1 MPFSDNNNGTIM
13 ENKNSLKDPYL
24 YINRELSWLRFN
36 TRVLEEAENVRHPL
50 LERLK
55 FIAIYGTNLDEFY
68 MIRAAGLQEM
78 YKMGINAVGA
88 DKMTPID
95 QLGMIR
101 DYLHKEKLR
110 VGNCYADITD
120 SLKKEGLFI
129 KKYHELSPE
138 LQARADAHFF
148 SNLYPVII
156 PIAIDA
162 THPFPHLNNLS
173 FALAVKLVDK
183 EDKHNFRFGLIRIP
197 RVLSRFVELENSVFV
212 SIESIVR
219 RHIENLFL
227 GYECVESI
235 AFKVTRNADLVIEEE
250 EAEDFLELL
259 EQGIRARRKGE
270 FVRLTLEESSDD
282 ELNNFLMSHI
292 KLDEGDIYRI
302 SSLPLDLSAL
312 WQIVGAKRFAHL
324 TYKPY
329 TPKVLPPL
337 DLNTNIFD
345 QIEKGDIL
353 FYQPYE
359 SFDPVVK
366 FIVDASKDHDV
377 LSIKMTLYR
386 VGKNSPLVKALIE
399 AAENGIQVTALVEL
413 KARFDEENNLHW
425 ARALERAGAH
435 VVYGIA
441 GLKVHAKIATVVRKH
456 RDGLKQYMHLST
468 GNYNVQSARIYTDI
482 GFFTA
487 NKDMAEDATKFFH
500 HLTGSAKYSEL
511 HALSMA
517 PTQMKKTILSL
528 IENEEKCGA
537 DGQIIAKM
545 NALVDADVI
554 RALYGA
560 SQAGAKISLIIR
572 GICCLRPGVAGIS
585 ENIRVTSI
593 VGKYLEHA
601 RMFYFKNSSPQMY
614 FSSAD
619 WMTRN
624 LEKRIEL
631 LTPVFDAKI
640 SQKLLEIL
648 RLQVDDD
655 VQARVLGV
663 DGEYARLESQNGGLD
678 SQKILED
685 YVTGVFE
692 SHAKEQNSKENRL
705 ASKLLKES

>member
-1 MPFSDNNNGTIM
+1 M
-13 ENKNSLKDPYL
+13 ENKINLKDPYL

-36 TRVLEEAENVRHPL
+36 TRVLEEAENTKHPL

-95 QLGMIR
+95 QLSEIR
-101 DYLHKEKLR
+101 NYLHNEKVR
-110 VGNCYADITD
+110 VKKCYEGILEE
-120 SLKKEGLFI
+120 LKKEGLFI
-129 KKYHELSPE
+129 KKYHDLSQE
-138 LQARADAHFF
+138 LQAKADAYFF
-148 SNLYPVII
+148 SSLYPVII
-156 PIAIDA
+156 PIAIDS

-173 FALAVKLVDK
+173 FALSVKLVDK
-183 EDKHNFRFGLIRIP
+183 DDKNIVKFGLVRIP
-197 RVLSRFVELENSVFV
+197 RVIGKFIEIESGIFVGV
-212 SIESIVR
+212 ESIVR
-219 RHIENLFL
+219 RHIENLFS
-227 GYECVESI
+227 GYECAQSI
-235 AFKVTRNADLVIEEE
+235 AFKVTRNADLIIEEE

-259 EQGIRARRKGE
+259 EQGIRARRKGD
-270 FVRLTLEESSDD
+270 FVRLTLEKNDD
-282 ELNNFLMSHI
+282 QELYNFLTSHI
-292 KLDEGDIYRI
+292 KLDEADIFHV
-302 SSLPLDLSAL
+302 SALPLDLSAL
-312 WQIVGAKRFAHL
+312 WQIVGSKRFAHL

-337 DLNTNIFD
+337 DLNGNIFD
-345 QIEKGDIL
+345 QIEKDDIL
-353 FYQPYE
+353 FYQPFE

-366 FIVDASKDHDV
+366 FIVDAAKDPGV

-399 AAENGIQVTALVEL
+399 AAESGIQVTALVEL

-456 RDGLKQYMHLST
+456 RDGLKQYIHLST
-468 GNYNVQSARIYTDI
+468 GNYNVQSARIYTDV

-487 NKDMAEDATKFFH
+487 NKDVAEDATKFFH

-511 HALSMA
+511 TALSMA
-517 PTQMKKTILSL
+517 PTQMKKKILSL
-528 IENEEKCGA
+528 IDNETAQGA
-537 DGQIIAKM
+537 NGQILAKM

-554 RALYGA
+554 GALYKA
-560 SQAGAKISLIIR
+560 SMAGVKIELIIR
-572 GICCLRPGVAGIS
+572 GICCLRPGVAGVS
-585 ENIRVTSI
+585 DNIRVTSI

-601 RMFYFKNSSPQMY
+601 RIFYFKNSSPQLY

-631 LTPVFDAKI
+631 LTPIYDAKI
-640 SQKLLEIL
+640 GQKLLEIL
-648 RLQVDDD
+648 KLQAGDD
-655 VQARVLGV
+655 VQARELNV
-663 DGEYARLESQNGGLD
+663 DGEYVRVESQNGGLD

-685 YVTGVFE
+685 YVTGVYE
-692 SHAKEQNSKENRL
+692 SYAKEQSSKENRL

>member
-1 MPFSDNNNGTIM
+1 M
-13 ENKNSLKDPYL
+13 ENKINLKDPYL

-36 TRVLEEAENVRHPL
+36 TRVLEEAENTKHPL

-95 QLGMIR
+95 QLSEIR
-101 DYLHKEKLR
+101 NYLHNEKVR
-110 VGNCYADITD
+110 VKKSYEGILEE
-120 SLKKEGLFI
+120 LKKEGLFI
-129 KKYHELSPE
+129 KKYHDLSEE
-138 LQARADAHFF
+138 LQAKADAYFF
-148 SNLYPVII
+148 SRLYPVII
-156 PIAIDA
+156 PIAIDS

-173 FALAVKLVDK
+173 FALSVKLVDK
-183 EDKHNFRFGLIRIP
+183 DDKNIVKFGLVRIP
-197 RVLSRFVELENSVFV
+197 RVVGKFIEIESGIFVGV
-212 SIESIVR
+212 ESIVR
-219 RHIENLFL
+219 RHIENLFS
-227 GYECVESI
+227 GYECAQSI
-235 AFKVTRNADLVIEEE
+235 AFKVTRNADLIIEEE

-259 EQGIRARRKGE
+259 EQGIRARRKGD
-270 FVRLTLEESSDD
+270 FVRLTLEKNDD
-282 ELNNFLMSHI
+282 QELYNFLTSHI
-292 KLDEGDIYRI
+292 KLDEADIFHV
-302 SSLPLDLSAL
+302 SALPLDLSAL
-312 WQIVGAKRFAHL
+312 WQIVGSKRFAHL

-337 DLNTNIFD
+337 DLNGNIFD

-353 FYQPYE
+353 FYQPFE

-366 FIVDASKDHDV
+366 FIVDAAKDPSV

-399 AAENGIQVTALVEL
+399 AAESGIQVTALVEL

-425 ARALERAGAH
+425 ARVLERAGAH

-456 RDGLKQYMHLST
+456 RDGLKQYIHLST
-468 GNYNVQSARIYTDI
+468 GNYNVQSARIYTDV

-487 NKDMAEDATKFFH
+487 NKDVAEDATKFFH

-511 HALSMA
+511 TVLSMA
-517 PTQMKKTILSL
+517 PTQMKKKILSL
-528 IENEEKCGA
+528 IDNETAQGA
-537 DGQIIAKM
+537 NGQILAKM

-554 RALYGA
+554 RALYKA
-560 SQAGAKISLIIR
+560 SMAGVKIELIIR
-572 GICCLRPGVAGIS
+572 GICCLRPGVAGVS
-585 ENIRVTSI
+585 DNIRVTSI

-601 RMFYFKNSSPQMY
+601 RIFYFKNSSPQIY

-631 LTPVFDAKI
+631 LTPIYDPKVG
-640 SQKLLEIL
+640 QKLLEIL
-648 RLQVDDD
+648 KLQAGDD
-655 VQARVLGV
+655 VQARELNV
-663 DGEYARLESQNGGLD
+663 DGEYVRVESQNGGLD
-678 SQKILED
+678 SQKILEE
-685 YVTGVFE
+685 YVTGVYE
-692 SHAKEQNSKENRL
+692 SYAKEQSSKENRL
-705 ASKLLKES
+705 ATKLLKES

>member
-1 MPFSDNNNGTIM
+1 MM
-13 ENKNSLKDPYL
+13 EKRMEKDLKEPSL

-36 TRVLEEAENVRHPL
+36 TRVLEEAQNARHPL

-55 FIAIYGTNLDEFY
+55 FLAIYGTNLDEFY

-78 YKMGINAVGA
+78 FKMGINAVGA
-88 DKMTPID
+88 DKMTPIG
-95 QLGMIR
+95 QLSAIR
-101 DYLHKEKLR
+101 EYTHKEKLAVEAAYKEI
-110 VGNCYADITD
+110 VGLLAR
-120 SLKKEGLFI
+120 EELFV
-129 KKYHELSPE
+129 KKYSELNDE
-138 LQARADAHFF
+138 MQKKADTYFF
-148 SNLYPVII
+148 SSLYPVII

-173 FALAVKLVDK
+173 FGLAVKLLDK
-183 EDKHNFRFGLIRIP
+183 EDKHTVKFGLIRIP
-197 RVLSRFVELENSVFV
+197 RVLNRFVEISTGVFV
-212 SIESIVR
+212 GVESIVR
-219 RHIENLFL
+219 RHIENLFV
-227 GYECVESI
+227 GYEPIESV
-235 AFKVTRNADLVIEEE
+235 AFRVTRNADLVIEEE

-259 EQGIRARRKGE
+259 EQGIRARRKGD
-270 FVRLTLEESSDD
+270 FVRITLEHTDD
-282 ELNNFLMSHI
+282 KELYDFLISHV
-292 KLDEGDIYRI
+292 KVDDGDIYKYAA
-302 SSLPLDLSAL
+302 LPLDPGSL
-312 WQIVGAKRFAHL
+312 WQIVSSKRFAHL

-337 DLNTNIFD
+337 DLNGNIFD
-345 QIEKGDIL
+345 QIEKQDIV
-353 FYQPYE
+353 FFQPYE

-366 FIVDASKDHDV
+366 FISDAAKDSEV

-435 VVYGIA
+435 VVYGIS

-456 RDGLKQYMHLST
+456 RDGLKQYVHLST
-468 GNYNVQSARIYTDI
+468 GNYNVQSARIYTDV

-487 NKDMAEDATKFFH
+487 NNEIAQDATKFFH

-511 HALSMA
+511 KMLSMA
-517 PTQMKKTILSL
+517 PTQMKDKILAL
-528 IENEEKCGA
+528 IDNETKHGA
-537 DGQIIAKM
+537 NGQIIAKM
-545 NALVDADVI
+545 NAVVDADVI
-554 RALYGA
+554 RALYRA
-560 SQAGAKISLIIR
+560 SMAGVKIELIVR
-572 GICCLRPGVAGIS
+572 GICCLRPGISGIS
-585 ENIRVTSI
+585 DNITVTSI

-601 RMFYFKNSSPQMY
+601 RIFYFKNSTPQLY

-631 LTPVFDAKI
+631 LTPVSDAKI
-640 SQKLLEIL
+640 AQKLLEIL
-648 RLQVDDD
+648 KLQVGDD
-655 VQARVLGV
+655 VQARILGV
-663 DGEYARLESQNGGLD
+663 DGEYTKIESKNGGLD

-685 YVTGVFE
+685 YVSGVYE
-692 SHAKEQNSKENRL
+692 SHMKEQGTKENKL

>member
-1 MPFSDNNNGTIM
+1 MQNLD
-13 ENKNSLKDPYL
+13 LKDPYL
-24 YINRELSWLRFN
+24 FINRELSWLRFN
-36 TRVLEEAENVRHPL
+36 TRVLEEAENKKHPL

-78 YKMGINAVGA
+78 FKMGINAVGA

-95 QLGMIR
+95 QLGQIR
-101 DYLHKEKLR
+101 EYLHAEKER
-110 VGNCYADITD
+110 VKNCYEEIT
-120 SLKKEGLFI
+120 SALKEEGLFI
-129 KKYHELSPE
+129 KKYHELSSE
-138 LQARADAHFF
+138 LQAKADAHFF
-148 SNLYPVII
+148 NNLYPVII

-183 EDKHNFRFGLIRIP
+183 EDKNIIKFGLIRIP
-197 RVLSRFVELENSVFV
+197 RVLSRFVELENSIFV

-219 RHIENLFL
+219 RHIETLFS
-227 GYECVESI
+227 GYECAQSI

-259 EQGIRARRKGE
+259 EQGIRARRKGD
-270 FVRLTLEESSDD
+270 FVRLTLENNSDE

-292 KLDEGDIYRI
+292 KLDEGDVYKITV
-302 SSLPLDLSAL
+302 LPLDLSAL
-312 WQIVGAKRFAHL
+312 WQIVSAKRFAHL

-337 DLNTNIFD
+337 DLNGNIFD
-345 QIEKGDIL
+345 QIENQDIC
-353 FYQPYE
+353 FFQPYE

-366 FIVDASKDHDV
+366 FISDASKDPNV

-386 VGKNSPLVKALIE
+386 VGKNSPLVKSLIE

-441 GLKVHAKIATVVRKH
+441 GFKVHAKIATVVRKH
-456 RDGLKQYMHLST
+456 RDGLRQYVHLST
-468 GNYNVQSARIYTDI
+468 GNYNVQSARIYTDV

-487 NKDMAEDATKFFH
+487 NKDVAEDATKFFH

-511 HALSMA
+511 KALSMA
-517 PTQMKKTILSL
+517 PTQMKKRVLEL
-528 IENEEKCGA
+528 IENEEKAGSS
-537 DGQIIAKM
+537 GQIIAKM
-545 NALVDADVI
+545 NALVDPDVI
-554 RALYGA
+554 RALYKA
-560 SQAGAKISLIIR
+560 SMAGVKIELIIR
-572 GICCLRPGVAGIS
+572 GICCLRPGVAGVS
-585 ENIRVTSI
+585 DNIKVTSI

-601 RMFYFKNSSPQMY
+601 RIFYFKNSSPQLF

-631 LTPVFDAKI
+631 LTPVYDAKI
-640 SQKLLEIL
+640 AQKLLEIIK
-648 RLQVDDD
+648 LQADDD

-663 DGEYARLESQNGGLD
+663 DGEYTKVESKSGGLD

-692 SHAKEQNSKENRL
+692 SYAKERSSRENRL

>member
-1 MPFSDNNNGTIM
+1 M
-13 ENKNSLKDPYL
+13 ESVISLKDPYL

-36 TRVLEEAENVRHPL
+36 TRVLEEAENTKHPL

-55 FIAIYGTNLDEFY
+55 FIAIYGTNMDEFY

-78 YKMGINAVGA
+78 YKMGINAAGA

-95 QLGMIR
+95 QLSEIR
-101 DYLHKEKLR
+101 EYLHKEKLR
-110 VGNCYADITD
+110 VKKCYEEITAE
-120 SLKKEGLFI
+120 LKAEGLLI
-129 KKYHELSPE
+129 TKYSDLDAE
-138 LQARADAHFF
+138 LQAKADAYFF
-148 SNLYPVII
+148 GNLYPVII

-183 EDKHNFRFGLIRIP
+183 EDKNNVKFGLIRIP
-197 RVLSRFVELENSVFV
+197 RVLSRFVELENSIFV

-227 GYECVESI
+227 GYECEESI

-259 EQGIRARRKGE
+259 EQGIRARRKGD
-270 FVRLTLEESSDD
+270 FVRLTLEHNDD
-282 ELNNFLMSHI
+282 AELNNFLISHV
-292 KLDEGDIYRI
+292 KLEEADTYRI
-302 SSLPLDLSAL
+302 SALPLDLSSL

-329 TPKVLPPL
+329 TPKILPPL

-366 FIVDASKDHDV
+366 FIADAAKDPDV

-441 GLKVHAKIATVVRKH
+441 GLKVHAKIATVIRKY
-456 RDGLKQYMHLST
+456 RDGLKQYVHLST
-468 GNYNVQSARIYTDI
+468 GNYNVQTARIYTDI

-487 NKDMAEDATKFFH
+487 NKDIAQDATKFFH

-511 HALSMA
+511 SVLSIA
-517 PTQMKKTILSL
+517 PTQMKKKIISL
-528 IENEEKCGA
+528 IETEEKQGV
-537 DGQIIAKM
+537 DGYIIAKM
-545 NALVDADVI
+545 NSIVDSDVI
-554 RALYGA
+554 RALYKA
-560 SQAGAKISLIIR
+560 SQAGVKIELIVR
-572 GICCLRPGVAGIS
+572 GICCLRPGVEGVS
-585 ENIRVTSI
+585 ENIRVISI

-601 RMFYFKNSSPQMY
+601 RVFYFKNSPVQLY

-631 LTPVFDAKI
+631 LTPVLEPKI
-640 SQKLLEIL
+640 AHKLLEIL
-648 RLQVDDD
+648 KLQVGDDA
-655 VQARVLGV
+655 QARALGV
-663 DGEYARLESQNGGLD
+663 DGEYTKIDGQNGGLD

-685 YVTGVFE
+685 YVTGVYE
-692 SHAKEQNSKENRL
+692 SHVKEHGSRENRL
-705 ASKLLKES
+705 ASKLLTES

>member
-1 MPFSDNNNGTIM
+1 M
-13 ENKNSLKDPYL
+13 ENKINLKDPYL

-36 TRVLEEAENVRHPL
+36 TRVLEEAENTKHPL

-95 QLGMIR
+95 QLSEIR
-101 DYLHKEKLR
+101 SYLHNEKVR
-110 VGNCYADITD
+110 VKKCYEGILEE
-120 SLKKEGLFI
+120 LKKEGLFI
-129 KKYHELSPE
+129 KKYHDLSQE
-138 LQARADAHFF
+138 LQAKADAYFF
-148 SNLYPVII
+148 SSLYPVII
-156 PIAIDA
+156 PIAIDS

-173 FALAVKLVDK
+173 FALSVKLVDK
-183 EDKHNFRFGLIRIP
+183 DDKNIVKFGLVRIP
-197 RVLSRFVELENSVFV
+197 RVIGKFIEIESGIFVGV
-212 SIESIVR
+212 ESIVR
-219 RHIENLFL
+219 RHIENLFS
-227 GYECVESI
+227 GYECAQSI
-235 AFKVTRNADLVIEEE
+235 AFKVTRNADLIIEEE

-259 EQGIRARRKGE
+259 EQGIRARRKGD
-270 FVRLTLEESSDD
+270 FVRLTLEKNDD
-282 ELNNFLMSHI
+282 QELYNFLTSHI
-292 KLDEGDIYRI
+292 KLDEADIFHV
-302 SSLPLDLSAL
+302 SALPLDLSAL
-312 WQIVGAKRFAHL
+312 WQIVGSKRFAHL

-337 DLNTNIFD
+337 DLNGNIFD
-345 QIEKGDIL
+345 QIEKDDIL
-353 FYQPYE
+353 FYQPFE

-366 FIVDASKDHDV
+366 FIVDAAKDPGV

-399 AAENGIQVTALVEL
+399 AAESGIQVTALVEL

-456 RDGLKQYMHLST
+456 RDGLKQYIHLST
-468 GNYNVQSARIYTDI
+468 GNYNVQSARIYTDV

-487 NKDMAEDATKFFH
+487 NKDVAEDATKFFH

-511 HALSMA
+511 TALSMA
-517 PTQMKKTILSL
+517 PTQMKKKILSL
-528 IENEEKCGA
+528 IDNETAQGA
-537 DGQIIAKM
+537 NGQILAKM

-554 RALYGA
+554 RALYKA
-560 SQAGAKISLIIR
+560 SMAGVKIELIIR
-572 GICCLRPGVAGIS
+572 GICCLRPGVAGVS
-585 ENIRVTSI
+585 DNIRVTSI

-601 RMFYFKNSSPQMY
+601 RIFYFKNSSPQLY

-631 LTPVFDAKI
+631 LTPVYDAKI
-640 SQKLLEIL
+640 GQKLLEIL
-648 RLQVDDD
+648 KLQAGDD
-655 VQARVLGV
+655 VQARELNV
-663 DGEYARLESQNGGLD
+663 DGEYVRVESQNGGLD

-685 YVTGVFE
+685 YVTGVYE
-692 SHAKEQNSKENRL
+692 SYAKEQSSKENRL

>member
-1 MPFSDNNNGTIM
+1 M
-13 ENKNSLKDPYL
+13 ENTIDLKDPSL

-36 TRVLEEAENVRHPL
+36 TRVLEEAKNKKHPL

-55 FIAIYGTNLDEFY
+55 FMAIYGTNLDEFY

-78 YKMGINAVGA
+78 FKMGINAVGA
-88 DKMTPID
+88 DKMPPIE
-95 QLGMIR
+95 QLGEIR
-101 DYLHKEKLR
+101 EYLHKEKLSTE
-110 VGNCYADITD
+110 VCYKEILS
-120 SLKKEGLFI
+120 SLETEGLFV
-129 KKYHELSPE
+129 KKYSELSAE
-138 LQARADAHFF
+138 LQLKADAYFF
-148 SNLYPVII
+148 SSLYPVII
-156 PIAIDA
+156 PISIDA

-173 FALAVKLVDK
+173 FALAVKLIDK
-183 EDKHNFRFGLIRIP
+183 DDRHSVRFGLIRIP
-197 RVLSRFVELENSVFV
+197 RVLSRFVELENRVFV

-227 GYECVESI
+227 GYEPVESI
-235 AFKVTRNADLVIEEE
+235 AFRVTRNADLVIEEE

-259 EQGIRARRKGE
+259 EQGIRARRKGD
-270 FVRLTLEESSDD
+270 FVRIALEKTDD
-282 ELNNFLMSHI
+282 KELYDFLVSHI
-292 KLDEGDIYRI
+292 KVDEGDIFNF
-302 SSLPLDLSAL
+302 SSLPLDLSSL
-312 WQIVGAKRFAHL
+312 WQIVSAKRFAHL

-337 DLNTNIFD
+337 DLNGNVFD
-345 QIEKGDIL
+345 QIEKQDIL
-353 FYQPYE
+353 FFQPYE

-366 FIVDASKDHDV
+366 FISDAAKDGDV

-456 RDGLKQYMHLST
+456 RDGLKQYVHLST
-468 GNYNVQSARIYTDI
+468 GNYNVQSARIYTDV

-487 NKDMAEDATKFFH
+487 NKDVAEDATKFFH
-500 HLTGSAKYSEL
+500 HLTGSAKYSGL
-511 HALSMA
+511 KVLSMA
-517 PTQMKKTILSL
+517 PTQMKKKILSL
-528 IENEEKCGA
+528 IENEEKQGVN
-537 DGQIIAKM
+537 GQIIAKM

-554 RALYGA
+554 RALYKA
-560 SQAGAKISLIIR
+560 SMAGVKIEIIIR
-572 GICCLRPGVAGIS
+572 GICCLRPGVVGVS
-585 ENIRVTSI
+585 ENIKITSI

-601 RMFYFKNSSPQMY
+601 RIFYFKNSSPQIF

-631 LTPVFDAKI
+631 MTPVLDIKI
-640 SQKLLEIL
+640 AQKLIEIL
-648 RLQVDDD
+648 KLQVDDD
-655 VQARVLGV
+655 VQARMLGV
-663 DGEYARLESQNGGLD
+663 DGEYTKIESKNGGLD

-692 SHAKEQNSKENRL
+692 SHIKEQSSRENRL

>member
-1 MPFSDNNNGTIM
+1 M
-13 ENKNSLKDPYL
+13 ENKNSLKEPHL

-36 TRVLEEAENVRHPL
+36 TRVLEEAENTKHPL

-95 QLGMIR
+95 QLGEIR
-101 DYLHKEKLR
+101 GYLHKEKSRVKGCYEEIMESLR
-110 VGNCYADITD
+110 
-120 SLKKEGLFI
+120 KEGLFI
-129 KKYHELSPE
+129 KKYHELSVE
-138 LQARADAHFF
+138 LQAKADAHFF
-148 SNLYPVII
+148 SSLYPVII

-183 EDKHNFRFGLIRIP
+183 EDKNILKFGLIRIP
-197 RVLSRFVELENSVFV
+197 RVLSRFVEIDNSVFV
-212 SIESIVR
+212 SIESVVR

-235 AFKVTRNADLVIEEE
+235 AFKVTRNADLIIEEE

-270 FVRLTLEESSDD
+270 FVRLTLENSSDS

-292 KLDEGDIYRI
+292 KLDEGDVYRI
-302 SSLPLDLSAL
+302 SSLPLDLSSL
-312 WQIVGAKRFAHL
+312 WQIVGSKRFAHL

-337 DLNTNIFD
+337 DLNANIFD

-366 FIVDASKDHDV
+366 FIVDASKDPEV

-441 GLKVHAKIATVVRKH
+441 GLKVHAKIAAVIRKH
-456 RDGLKQYMHLST
+456 RDGLKQYLHLST
-468 GNYNVQSARIYTDI
+468 GNYNVQTARIYTDI

-487 NKDMAEDATKFFH
+487 NEEMAQDATKFFH

-511 HALSMA
+511 NALSMA
-517 PTQMKKTILSL
+517 PTQMKKRVLSL
-528 IENEEKCGA
+528 IENEEKQGEN
-537 DGQIIAKM
+537 GQIIAKM
-545 NALVDADVI
+545 NSIVDADVI
-554 RALYGA
+554 RALYSA
-560 SQAGAKISLIIR
+560 SQAGVKIELIIR
-572 GICCLRPGVAGIS
+572 GICCLRPGVPGVS

-601 RMFYFKNSSPQMY
+601 RMFYFKNSSPQVY

-631 LTPVFDAKI
+631 LTPVIDTKI
-640 SQKLLEIL
+640 AQKLLEIL
-648 RLQVDDD
+648 KLQAGDD
-655 VQARVLGV
+655 VQARLLGV
-663 DGEYARLESQNGGLD
+663 DGEYTKVESQNGGLD
-678 SQKILED
+678 SQRILED
-685 YVTGVFE
+685 YVTGVYE
-692 SHAKEQNSKENRL
+692 SFVKEQGSKENRL

>member
-1 MPFSDNNNGTIM
+1 M
-13 ENKNSLKDPYL
+13 ENKINLKDPYL

-36 TRVLEEAENVRHPL
+36 TRVLEEAENTKHPL

-95 QLGMIR
+95 QLSEIR
-101 DYLHKEKLR
+101 SYLHNEKVR
-110 VGNCYADITD
+110 VKKCYEGILEE
-120 SLKKEGLFI
+120 LKKEGLFI
-129 KKYHELSPE
+129 KKYHDLSQE
-138 LQARADAHFF
+138 LQAKADAYFF
-148 SNLYPVII
+148 SSLYPVII
-156 PIAIDA
+156 PIAIDS

-173 FALAVKLVDK
+173 FALSVKLVDK
-183 EDKHNFRFGLIRIP
+183 DDKNIVKFGLVRIP
-197 RVLSRFVELENSVFV
+197 RVIGKFIEIESGIFVGV
-212 SIESIVR
+212 ESIVR
-219 RHIENLFL
+219 RHIENLFS
-227 GYECVESI
+227 GYECAQSI
-235 AFKVTRNADLVIEEE
+235 AFKVTRNADLIIEEE

-259 EQGIRARRKGE
+259 EQGIRARRKGD
-270 FVRLTLEESSDD
+270 FVRLTLEKNDD
-282 ELNNFLMSHI
+282 QELYNFLTSHI
-292 KLDEGDIYRI
+292 KLDEADIFHV
-302 SSLPLDLSAL
+302 SALPLDLSAL
-312 WQIVGAKRFAHL
+312 WQIVGSKRFAHL

-337 DLNTNIFD
+337 DLNGNIFD
-345 QIEKGDIL
+345 QIEKDDIL
-353 FYQPYE
+353 FYQPFE

-366 FIVDASKDHDV
+366 FIVDAAKDPGV

-399 AAENGIQVTALVEL
+399 AAESGIQVTALVEL

-456 RDGLKQYMHLST
+456 RDGLKQYIHLST
-468 GNYNVQSARIYTDI
+468 GNYNVQSARIYTDV

-487 NKDMAEDATKFFH
+487 NKDVAEDATKFFH

-511 HALSMA
+511 TALSMA
-517 PTQMKKTILSL
+517 PTQMKKKILSL
-528 IENEEKCGA
+528 IDNETAQGA
-537 DGQIIAKM
+537 NGQILAKM

-554 RALYGA
+554 RALYKA
-560 SQAGAKISLIIR
+560 SMAGVKIELIIR
-572 GICCLRPGVAGIS
+572 GICCLRPGVAGVS
-585 ENIRVTSI
+585 DNIRVTSI

-601 RMFYFKNSSPQMY
+601 RIFYFKNSSPQLY

-631 LTPVFDAKI
+631 LTPIYDAKI
-640 SQKLLEIL
+640 GQKLLEIL
-648 RLQVDDD
+648 KLQAGDD
-655 VQARVLGV
+655 VQARELNV
-663 DGEYARLESQNGGLD
+663 DGEYVRVESQNGGLD

-685 YVTGVFE
+685 YVTGVYE
-692 SHAKEQNSKENRL
+692 SYAKEQSSKENRL

>member
-1 MPFSDNNNGTIM
+1 M
-13 ENKNSLKDPYL
+13 ENKNNLKDPYL

-36 TRVLEEAENVRHPL
+36 TRVLEEAENAKHPL

-95 QLGMIR
+95 QLGEIR
-101 DYLHKEKLR
+101 GYLHKEKLR
-110 VGNCYADITD
+110 VKGCYEEITE

-138 LQARADAHFF
+138 LQLKADAHFF

-183 EDKHNFRFGLIRIP
+183 EDRNNIKFGLIRIP
-197 RVLSRFVELENSVFV
+197 RVLSRFVEIDNSVFV
-212 SIESIVR
+212 SIESVVR

-235 AFKVTRNADLVIEEE
+235 AFKVTRNADLIIEEE

-270 FVRLTLEESSDD
+270 FVRLTLEDSNDS

-292 KLDEGDIYRI
+292 KLDEGDVYRI
-302 SSLPLDLSAL
+302 SSLPLDLSSL
-312 WQIVGAKRFAHL
+312 WQIVSAKRFAHL

-337 DLNTNIFD
+337 DLNANIFD
-345 QIEKGDIL
+345 QVEKGDIL

-366 FIVDASKDHDV
+366 FIVDAAKDPEV

-456 RDGLKQYMHLST
+456 RDGLKQYVHLST
-468 GNYNVQSARIYTDI
+468 GNYNVQSARIYTDV

-487 NKDMAEDATKFFH
+487 NKDVAEDATKFFH

-511 HALSMA
+511 KALSMA
-517 PTQMKKTILSL
+517 PTQMKKKILSL
-528 IENEEKCGA
+528 IENEEQHGE

-554 RALYGA
+554 RALYKA
-560 SQAGAKISLIIR
+560 SAAGVKISLIIR
-572 GICCLRPGVAGIS
+572 GICCLRPGVEGIS

-601 RMFYFKNSSPQMY
+601 RMFYFKNSAPQMY

-631 LTPVFDAKI
+631 LTPIFDAKI

-655 VQARVLGV
+655 VQSRVLGV
-663 DGEYARLESQNGGLD
+663 DGEYTKIESQNGGLD

-685 YVTGVFE
+685 YVTGVYE
-692 SHAKEQNSKENRL
+692 SHIKEQSSKENRL

>member
-1 MPFSDNNNGTIM
+1 M
-13 ENKNSLKDPYL
+13 ENKINLKDPYL

-36 TRVLEEAENVRHPL
+36 TRVLEEAENTKHPL

-95 QLGMIR
+95 QLGEIR
-101 DYLHKEKLR
+101 GYLHGEKVR
-110 VGNCYADITD
+110 VKKCYEGILEE
-120 SLKKEGLFI
+120 LKKEGLYI
-129 KKYHELSPE
+129 KKYQDLSPE
-138 LQARADAHFF
+138 LQAKADAYFF
-148 SNLYPVII
+148 SSLYPVII
-156 PIAIDA
+156 PIAIDS

-173 FALAVKLVDK
+173 FALSVKLVDK
-183 EDKHNFRFGLIRIP
+183 DDRNIVKFGLVRIP
-197 RVLSRFVELENSVFV
+197 RVISKFIEIESGIFVGV
-212 SIESIVR
+212 ESIVR
-219 RHIENLFL
+219 RHIENLFS

-235 AFKVTRNADLVIEEE
+235 AFKVTRNADLIIEEE

-259 EQGIRARRKGE
+259 EQGIRARRKGD
-270 FVRLTLEESSDD
+270 FVRLTLEKNDD
-282 ELNNFLMSHI
+282 KELYNFLTSHI
-292 KLDEGDIYRI
+292 KLDEADIFHV
-302 SSLPLDLSAL
+302 SALPLDLSAL
-312 WQIVGAKRFAHL
+312 WQIVGSKRFAHL

-337 DLNTNIFD
+337 DLNGNIFD
-345 QIEKGDIL
+345 QIEKDDIL
-353 FYQPYE
+353 FYQPFE

-366 FIVDASKDHDV
+366 FIVDASKDPGV

-399 AAENGIQVTALVEL
+399 AAESGIQVTALVEL

-456 RDGLKQYMHLST
+456 RDGLKQYIHLST
-468 GNYNVQSARIYTDI
+468 GNYNVQSARIYTDV

-487 NKDMAEDATKFFH
+487 NKDVAEDATKFFH

-511 HALSMA
+511 TALSMA
-517 PTQMKKTILSL
+517 PTQMKKKILSL
-528 IENEEKCGA
+528 IENETAQGA
-537 DGQIIAKM
+537 NGQILAKM

-554 RALYGA
+554 RALYKA
-560 SQAGAKISLIIR
+560 SMAGVKIELIIR
-572 GICCLRPGVAGIS
+572 GICCLRPGVAGVS
-585 ENIRVTSI
+585 DNIRVTSI

-601 RMFYFKNSSPQMY
+601 RIFYFKNSSPQLY

-631 LTPVFDAKI
+631 LTPIYDAKI
-640 SQKLLEIL
+640 GQKLLEIL
-648 RLQVDDD
+648 KLQAGDD
-655 VQARVLGV
+655 VQARELGV
-663 DGEYARLESQNGGLD
+663 DGEYVRVESQNGGLD

-685 YVTGVFE
+685 YVTGVYE
-692 SHAKEQNSKENRL
+692 SYAKEQSSKENRL

>member
-1 MPFSDNNNGTIM
+1 M
-13 ENKNSLKDPYL
+13 EKEINLKEPSL

-36 TRVLEEAENVRHPL
+36 TRVLEEAENKKHPL

-95 QLGMIR
+95 QLCAIR
-101 DYLHKEKLR
+101 SYLHSEKPRVKACYEEILSLLR
-110 VGNCYADITD
+110 D
-120 SLKKEGLFI
+120 EGLAI
-129 KKYHELSPE
+129 KKYHELSGE
-138 LQARADAHFF
+138 LQAKADEYFF
-148 SNLYPVII
+148 NHLYPVII

-173 FALAVKLVDK
+173 FALSVKLVDK
-183 EDKHNFRFGLIRIP
+183 DDKNNIKFGLVRIP
-197 RVLSRFVELENSVFV
+197 RVLSKFIEIESGIFMP
-212 SIESIVR
+212 IESIVR

-235 AFKVTRNADLVIEEE
+235 AFKVTRNADLIIEEE

-259 EQGIRARRKGE
+259 EQGIRARRKGD
-270 FVRLTLEESSDD
+270 FVRLTLEKNDD
-282 ELNNFLMSHI
+282 RELHNFLTTHI
-292 KLDEGDIYRI
+292 KLDEGDVYHV

-337 DLNTNIFD
+337 DLNGNIFD

-366 FIVDASKDHDV
+366 FIVDASKDSDV

-435 VVYGIA
+435 VVYGLT
-441 GLKVHAKIATVVRKH
+441 GLKVHAKIATVVRKS
-456 RDGLKQYMHLST
+456 RDGLKQYVHLST

-487 NKDMAEDATKFFH
+487 NRDIAEDATKFFH

-511 HALSMA
+511 KALSMA
-517 PTQMKKTILSL
+517 PTQMKKNILSL
-528 IENEEKCGA
+528 IENETKEGTN
-537 DGQIIAKM
+537 GQIIAKM

-554 RALYGA
+554 RALYRA
-560 SQAGAKISLIIR
+560 SMAGVKIDLIIR
-572 GICCLRPGVAGIS
+572 GICCLRPKLSGVS
-585 ENIRVTSI
+585 DNIRVISI

-601 RMFYFKNSSPQMY
+601 RVFYFKNSPTQIY

-631 LTPVFDAKI
+631 LTPVYEQKI
-640 SQKLLEIL
+640 AQKLLEIL
-648 RLQVDDD
+648 KLQIGDD
-655 VQARVLGV
+655 VGARELSV
-663 DGEYARLESQNGGLD
+663 DGEYIKVESQNGGLD

-685 YVTGVFE
+685 YVTGVYE
-692 SHAKEQNSKENRL
+692 SFVKEQSSKESKI

>member
-1 MPFSDNNNGTIM
+1 M
-13 ENKNSLKDPYL
+13 ENKIDLKDPHL

-36 TRVLEEAENVRHPL
+36 TRVLEEAENTKHPL

-95 QLGMIR
+95 QLSAIR
-101 DYLHKEKLR
+101 SYLHNEKIR
-110 VGNCYADITD
+110 VKKCFEGIVEE
-120 SLKKEGLFI
+120 LKKDGLYI
-129 KKYHELSPE
+129 KKYQELSPE
-138 LQARADAHFF
+138 LQAKADAYFF
-148 SNLYPVII
+148 NNLYPVII

-173 FALAVKLVDK
+173 FALSVKLVDK
-183 EDKHNFRFGLIRIP
+183 DDKHIIKFGLVRIP
-197 RVLSRFVELENSVFV
+197 RVISKFIEIESGIFVGV
-212 SIESIVR
+212 ESIVR
-219 RHIENLFL
+219 RHIENLFS
-227 GYECVESI
+227 GYECAESI

-259 EQGIRARRKGE
+259 EQGIRARRKGD
-270 FVRLTLEESSDD
+270 FVRLTLEKNDD
-282 ELNNFLMSHI
+282 KELYNFLTSHI
-292 KLDEGDIYRI
+292 KLDEGDIYHVLA
-302 SSLPLDLSAL
+302 LPLDLSAL

-337 DLNTNIFD
+337 DLNANIFD

-366 FIVDASKDHDV
+366 FIVDASKDPEA

-456 RDGLKQYMHLST
+456 RDGLKQYVHLST
-468 GNYNVQSARIYTDI
+468 GNYNVQSARIYTDV

-487 NKDMAEDATKFFH
+487 NKDVVEDATKFFH

-511 HALSMA
+511 KALSMA
-517 PTQMKKTILSL
+517 PTQMKKKILSL
-528 IENEEKCGA
+528 IENEEMQGEN
-537 DGQIIAKM
+537 GQIIAKM
-545 NALVDADVI
+545 NALVDPDVI
-554 RALYGA
+554 RALYKA
-560 SQAGAKISLIIR
+560 SMAGVKIALIIR

-601 RMFYFKNSSPQMY
+601 RIFYFKNSSPQIY

-631 LTPVFDAKI
+631 LTPVYDVKI
-640 SQKLLEIL
+640 GQKLLEIL
-648 RLQVDDD
+648 KLQASDD
-655 VQARVLGV
+655 VQARELRV
-663 DGEYARLESQNGGLD
+663 DGEYVRVLSQNGGLD

-685 YVTGVFE
+685 YVTSVYE
-692 SHAKEQNSKENRL
+692 SYVKEQSSKENRL

>member
-1 MPFSDNNNGTIM
+1 M
-13 ENKNSLKDPYL
+13 ENKINLKDPYL

-36 TRVLEEAENVRHPL
+36 TRVLEEAENTKHPL

-95 QLGMIR
+95 QLSEIR
-101 DYLHKEKLR
+101 NYLHNEKVR
-110 VGNCYADITD
+110 VKKCYEGILEE
-120 SLKKEGLFI
+120 LKKEGLFI
-129 KKYHELSPE
+129 KKYHDLSQE
-138 LQARADAHFF
+138 LQAKADAYFF
-148 SNLYPVII
+148 SSLYPVII
-156 PIAIDA
+156 PIAIDS

-173 FALAVKLVDK
+173 FALSVKLVDK
-183 EDKHNFRFGLIRIP
+183 DDKNIVKFGLVRIP
-197 RVLSRFVELENSVFV
+197 RVIGKFIEIESGIFVGV
-212 SIESIVR
+212 ESIVR
-219 RHIENLFL
+219 RHIENLFS
-227 GYECVESI
+227 GYECAQSI
-235 AFKVTRNADLVIEEE
+235 AFKVTRNADLIIEEE

-259 EQGIRARRKGE
+259 EQGIRARRKGD
-270 FVRLTLEESSDD
+270 FVRLTLEKNDD
-282 ELNNFLMSHI
+282 QELYNFLTSHI
-292 KLDEGDIYRI
+292 KLDEADIFHV
-302 SSLPLDLSAL
+302 SALPLDLSAL
-312 WQIVGAKRFAHL
+312 WQIVGSKRFAHL

-337 DLNTNIFD
+337 DLNGNIFD
-345 QIEKGDIL
+345 QIEKDDIL
-353 FYQPYE
+353 FYQPFE

-366 FIVDASKDHDV
+366 FIVDAAKDPGV

-399 AAENGIQVTALVEL
+399 AAESGIQVTALVEL

-456 RDGLKQYMHLST
+456 RDGLKQYIHLST
-468 GNYNVQSARIYTDI
+468 GNYNVQSARIYTDV

-487 NKDMAEDATKFFH
+487 NKDVAEDATKFFH

-511 HALSMA
+511 TALSMA
-517 PTQMKKTILSL
+517 PTQMKKKILSL
-528 IENEEKCGA
+528 IDNETAQGA
-537 DGQIIAKM
+537 NGQILAKM

-554 RALYGA
+554 RALYKA
-560 SQAGAKISLIIR
+560 SMAGVKIELIIR
-572 GICCLRPGVAGIS
+572 GICCLRPGVAGVS
-585 ENIRVTSI
+585 DNIRVTSI

-601 RMFYFKNSSPQMY
+601 RIFYFKNSSPQLY

-631 LTPVFDAKI
+631 LTPIYDAKI
-640 SQKLLEIL
+640 GQKLLEIL
-648 RLQVDDD
+648 KLQAGDD
-655 VQARVLGV
+655 VQARELNV
-663 DGEYARLESQNGGLD
+663 DGEYVRVESQNGGLD

-685 YVTGVFE
+685 YVTGVYE
-692 SHAKEQNSKENRL
+692 SYAKEQSSKENRL

>member
-1 MPFSDNNNGTIM
+1 M
-13 ENKNSLKDPYL
+13 EDKTNLKDPYL

-36 TRVLEEAENVRHPL
+36 TRVLEEAENAKHPL

-95 QLGMIR
+95 QLGEIR
-101 DYLHKEKLR
+101 GYLHSEKER
-110 VGNCYADITD
+110 VKNCYEEITE

-138 LQARADAHFF
+138 LQAKADAHFF

-183 EDKHNFRFGLIRIP
+183 EDRNNFKFGLIRIP
-197 RVLSRFVELENSVFV
+197 RVLSRFVEIDNSVFV
-212 SIESIVR
+212 SIESVVR

-270 FVRLTLEESSDD
+270 FVRLTLEDSKDD

-292 KLDEGDIYRI
+292 RLDEGDVYRI
-302 SSLPLDLSAL
+302 SSLPLDLSSL

-337 DLNTNIFD
+337 DLNANIFD

-366 FIVDASKDHDV
+366 FIVDAAKDPEV

-487 NKDMAEDATKFFH
+487 NYDMAEDATKFFH

-511 HALSMA
+511 NALSMA
-517 PTQMKKTILSL
+517 PTQMKKRIISL
-528 IENEEKCGA
+528 IENEEQQGA
-537 DGQIIAKM
+537 SGQIIAKM

-554 RALYGA
+554 RALYKA
-560 SQAGAKISLIIR
+560 SMAGVKISLIIR

-601 RMFYFKNSSPQMY
+601 RMFYFKNSSPQIY

-631 LTPVFDAKI
+631 LTPIFDAKV

-655 VQARVLGV
+655 VQARVLGM
-663 DGEYARLESQNGGLD
+663 DGEYTKLESQNGGLD

-685 YVTGVFE
+685 YVTGVYE
-692 SHAKEQNSKENRL
+692 SHVKEQGSKENRL

>member
-1 MPFSDNNNGTIM
+1 M
-13 ENKNSLKDPYL
+13 ENKINLKDPYL

-36 TRVLEEAENVRHPL
+36 TRVLEEAENTKHPL

-95 QLGMIR
+95 QLSEIR
-101 DYLHKEKLR
+101 SYLHNEKVR
-110 VGNCYADITD
+110 VKKCYEGILEE
-120 SLKKEGLFI
+120 LKKEGLFI
-129 KKYHELSPE
+129 KKYHDLSQE
-138 LQARADAHFF
+138 LQAKADAYFF
-148 SNLYPVII
+148 SSLYPVII
-156 PIAIDA
+156 PIAIDS

-173 FALAVKLVDK
+173 FALSVKLVDK
-183 EDKHNFRFGLIRIP
+183 DDKNIVKFGLVRIP
-197 RVLSRFVELENSVFV
+197 RVIGKFIEIESGIFVGV
-212 SIESIVR
+212 ESIVR
-219 RHIENLFL
+219 RHIENLFS
-227 GYECVESI
+227 GYECAQSI
-235 AFKVTRNADLVIEEE
+235 AFKVTRNADLIIEEE

-259 EQGIRARRKGE
+259 EQGIRARRKGD
-270 FVRLTLEESSDD
+270 FVRLTLEKNDD
-282 ELNNFLMSHI
+282 QELYNFLTSHN
-292 KLDEGDIYRI
+292 KLDEADIFHV
-302 SSLPLDLSAL
+302 SALPLDLSAL
-312 WQIVGAKRFAHL
+312 WQIVGSKRFAHL

-337 DLNTNIFD
+337 DLNGNIFD
-345 QIEKGDIL
+345 QIEKDDIL
-353 FYQPYE
+353 FYQPFE

-366 FIVDASKDHDV
+366 FIVDAAKDPGV

-399 AAENGIQVTALVEL
+399 AAESGIQVTALVEL

-456 RDGLKQYMHLST
+456 RDGLKQYIHLST
-468 GNYNVQSARIYTDI
+468 GNYNVQSARIYTDV

-487 NKDMAEDATKFFH
+487 NKDVAEDATKFFH

-511 HALSMA
+511 TALSMA
-517 PTQMKKTILSL
+517 PTQMKKKILSL
-528 IENEEKCGA
+528 IDNETAQGA
-537 DGQIIAKM
+537 NGQILAKM

-554 RALYGA
+554 RALYKA
-560 SQAGAKISLIIR
+560 SMAGVKIELIIR
-572 GICCLRPGVAGIS
+572 GICCLRPGVAGVS
-585 ENIRVTSI
+585 DNIRVTSI

-601 RMFYFKNSSPQMY
+601 RIFYFKNSSPQLY

-631 LTPVFDAKI
+631 LTPIYDAKI
-640 SQKLLEIL
+640 GQKLLEIL
-648 RLQVDDD
+648 KLQAGDD
-655 VQARVLGV
+655 VQARELNV
-663 DGEYARLESQNGGLD
+663 DGEYVRVESQNGGLD

-685 YVTGVFE
+685 YVTGVYE
-692 SHAKEQNSKENRL
+692 SYAKEQSSKENRL